1 MHRLRRTQ
9 KLQWALRSFWVKN
22 KVVAA
27 VWAHRW
33 YWASLD
39 DAPPY
44 PTGAVVA
51 DDSATHGAWNARW
64 VVVCAC
70 VVAMI
75 MVVLC

>member
-9 KLQWALRSFWVKN
+9 KLQWALRSFWVKD
-22 KVVAA
+22 KVVTT
-27 VWAHRW
+27 VWAHCW

-39 DAPPY
+39 DAPPH